1 MARADRGLRRRGVS
15 LCFFLALALSCSRKP
30 PGKETPK
37 GSSGPRRIT
46 MSAAAVKAAGIQIE
60 AATVRPI
67 DEVLTLSGSLS
78 YDENKVARVGPRIGG
93 RVARILVDFG
103 QSVRAGQPLAEIDSP
118 ELGQALADWR
128 KARSVFNVRQRDY
141 DRAKQLLEGR
151 AISQGEF
158 LSREGEFNV
167 AKSELENADSKL
179 HLFGLSHGDVERLT
193 ASGEVISAF
202 PLRSPVTGVVIDRQ
216 INPGAVVEA
225 GKSLFVVG
233 DLGDLW
239 LLAQLYEKDLARAR
253 PGQTLEVSTDAYPS
267 ESFSG
272 RIDYVG
278 DQVDPATRTVKARA
292 VISNAEKK
300 LKPGMFVEARLHVSS
315 SQPVLAVPAAAVKDV
330 DKVPTVFI
338 VIGDNVFEPRPVEK
352 GREGRTYVEI
362 KKGLRAGERVVSRGA
377 LTIEAQAR
385 KSELGGE

>member
-1 MARADRGLRRRGVS
+1 MVRTEWSSRCRGIT
-15 LCFFLALALSCSRKP
+15 LCFSLALALSCSKKP
-30 PGKETPK
+30 AEKATPAA
-37 GSSGPRRIT
+37 SSGPRRVT
-46 MSAAAVKAAGIQIE
+46 LSAAAAAAAGIQIE
-60 AATVRPI
+60 AAAMRPI

-103 QSVRAGQPLAEIDSP
+103 QTIRAGQALAEIDSP
-118 ELGQALADWR
+118 ELAQALADWR
-128 KARSVFNVRQRDY
+128 KARSVLNVRQRDY

-179 HLFGLSHGDVERLT
+179 HLFGLSHEEAQRLT
-193 ASGEVISAF
+193 AGGEVTSAF
-202 PLRSPVTGVVIDRQ
+202 PLRSPVAGVVIDRQ

-233 DLGDLW
+233 DITDLW
-239 LLAQLYEKDLARAR
+239 LLAQLYEKDLARVRA
-253 PGQTLEVSTDAYPS
+253 GQTLEVATDAFPN
-267 ESFSG
+267 ETFSG

-292 VISNAEKK
+292 FITNPQKK
-300 LKPGMFVEARLHVSS
+300 LKPGMFVEARLLVSS

-330 DKVPTVFI
+330 DRVPTVFI
-338 VIGDNVFEPRPVEK
+338 AVADNVFEPRAVEK
-352 GREGRTYVEI
+352 GKEGRTFIEI

-377 LTIEAQAR
+377 LTIEAEAR
-385 KSELGGE
+385 KSELGGD